1 MAAVVTQNT
10 FGSDV
15 VNSAERVGLYLS
27 NLLERMNVTSELVV
41 ETENVSISGSSS
53 LKCVEHRGL
62 AKISTS
68 I

>member
-1 MAAVVTQNT
+1 MALQEGDSQNT

-41 ETENVSISGSSS
+41 ETENLCECGLLSTFCMISWSSYG
-53 LKCVEHRGL
+53 H
-62 AKISTS
+62 
-68 I
+68 